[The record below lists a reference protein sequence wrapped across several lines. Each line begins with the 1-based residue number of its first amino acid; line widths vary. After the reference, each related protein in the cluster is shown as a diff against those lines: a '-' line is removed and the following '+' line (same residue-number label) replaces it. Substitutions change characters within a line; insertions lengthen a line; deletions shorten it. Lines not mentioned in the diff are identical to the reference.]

1 MDLKERCELMLV
13 MLQEELDVL
22 KLKQKI
28 QQKVKV
34 NIDKNQKEY
43 VLREQ
48 IKVIR
53 EELGETNV
61 EDEADEFMEKLKN
74 LKASDEVK
82 EKLKKEI
89 SRFQTMGNQT
99 PESSVL
105 RTYIETMF
113 EVPWEEMSED
123 STDLDHAQQVL
134 DRDHY
139 GMENRK
145 DIYCQINC
153 ESNEQKIYSFISWRR
168 QG

>member
-82 EKLKKEI
+82 EKLKK
-89 SRFQTMGNQT
+89 
-99 PESSVL
+99 
-105 RTYIETMF
+105 
-113 EVPWEEMSED
+113 
-123 STDLDHAQQVL
+123 
-134 DRDHY
+134 
-139 GMENRK
+139 
-145 DIYCQINC
+145 
-153 ESNEQKIYSFISWRR
+153 
-168 QG
+168 